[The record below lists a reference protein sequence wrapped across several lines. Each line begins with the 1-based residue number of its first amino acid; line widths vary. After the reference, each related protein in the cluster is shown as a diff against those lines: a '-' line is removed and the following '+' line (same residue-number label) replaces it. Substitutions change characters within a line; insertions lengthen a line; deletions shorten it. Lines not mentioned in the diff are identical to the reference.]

1 MEHLEIFNIH
11 KARNIVIRAPCLETL
26 LIYSYRPLCV
36 SVKKAP
42 RLDKVRL
49 SFSYSYPEFSWRL
62 QDTMDSDEDYSF
74 SEIEE
79 MLDYEKMAKREHRQT
94 DEIRNMV
101 TFLCG
106 LSSANKLHLSPAFP
120 QVSWFAECLS
130 FFVSFTEVTPNCKL
144 KVRVIFTEM
153 YISLQ
158 LP

>member
-1 MEHLEIFNIH
+1 MDAGEADTRHT
-11 KARNIVIRAPCLETL
+11 AMRAPALRAL
-26 LIYSYRPLCV
+26 
-36 SVKKAP
+36 SVG
-42 RLDKVRL
+42 VVTL

-120 QVSWFAECLS
+120 QVS
-130 FFVSFTEVTPNCKL
+130 
-144 KVRVIFTEM
+144 
-153 YISLQ
+153 
-158 LP
+158 

>member
-1 MEHLEIFNIH
+1 MEDLEIFNIH

-120 QVSWFAECLS
+120 QVS
-130 FFVSFTEVTPNCKL
+130 
-144 KVRVIFTEM
+144 
-153 YISLQ
+153 
-158 LP
+158 